1 MYYNHFAFNNILG
14 PHQQWS
20 QIWISKSSIELSWK
34 SITVFL
40 GLIFDQEQGFLMQN
54 PLNFIGL
61 IGIGCFYKTN
71 RSLSIL
77 IGLISVFILF
87 INSLHTQWY
96 GGYSMIG
103 RFGWTSGMIFT
114 LFTIYGLITIYNIN
128 KNIIL
133 AINSFSIMIS
143 IYLFDLISL
152 KGINIYNLD
161 ASTVSGRLY
170 NSISDYLP
178 LWLNEKTIIT
188 HYPNIYFLIISI
200 YLIIFGFRSSLY
212 RLSKTN
218 N

>member
-1 MYYNHFAFNNILG
+1 M
-14 PHQQWS
+14 
-20 QIWISKSSIELSWK
+20 
-34 SITVFL
+34 
-40 GLIFDQEQGFLMQN
+40 
-54 PLNFIGL
+54 
-61 IGIGCFYKTN
+61 
-71 RSLSIL
+71 
-77 IGLISVFILF
+77 FILF

-188 HYPNIYFLIISI
+188 HYSNIYFLIISI